1 MCKGP
6 EVGGSCTP
14 RRKRGVAGG
23 QERVRREE
31 GWPAEARSQKAE
43 PPRGLVF
50 NLRVAGAGVTFIH
63 SNTSAWHCSR
73 QTPMPALVELT
84 VSEKRQS
91 TTLEV
96 GYVVSQREAYR
107 GGGQGREKV
116 RLLGG

>member
-1 MCKGP
+1 
-6 EVGGSCTP
+6 
-14 RRKRGVAGG
+14 
-23 QERVRREE
+23 
-31 GWPAEARSQKAE
+31 
-43 PPRGLVF
+43 
-50 NLRVAGAGVTFIH
+50 
-63 SNTSAWHCSR
+63 
-73 QTPMPALVELT
+73 MPALVELT